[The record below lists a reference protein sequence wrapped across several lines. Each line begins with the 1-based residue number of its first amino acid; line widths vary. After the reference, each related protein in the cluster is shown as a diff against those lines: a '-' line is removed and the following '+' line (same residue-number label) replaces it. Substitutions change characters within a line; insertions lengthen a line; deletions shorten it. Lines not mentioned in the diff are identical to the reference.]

1 MLHETTKKFMEGFRY
16 DAHPMA
22 MLVST
27 VAALSTV
34 YPEARDI
41 QDPDNRLLQIKRLIG
56 KMPSIAAYVLSPQ
69 PGLPLRLP
77 GQRSRT
83 TPRTS

>member
-1 MLHETTKKFMEGFRY
+1 MDEITHHTMLHETTKKFMEGFRY

-34 YPEARDI
+34 YPECQATCTI
-41 QDPDNRLLQIKRLIG
+41 PE
-56 KMPSIAAYVLSPQ
+56 AACC
-69 PGLPLRLP
+69 
-77 GQRSRT
+77 RS
-83 TPRTS
+83 SA

>member
-16 DAHPMA
+16 NAHPMA

-34 YPEARDI
+34 YPDA
-41 QDPDNRLLQIKRLIG
+41 
-56 KMPSIAAYVLSPQ
+56 KMCTI
-69 PGLPLRLP
+69 
-77 GQRSRT
+77 
-83 TPRTS
+83 PRTACCRSSA